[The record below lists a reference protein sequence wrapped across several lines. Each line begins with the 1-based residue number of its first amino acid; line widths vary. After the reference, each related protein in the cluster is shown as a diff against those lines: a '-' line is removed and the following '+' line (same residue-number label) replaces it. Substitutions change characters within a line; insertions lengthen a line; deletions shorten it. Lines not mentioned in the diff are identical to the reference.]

1 MGLTYIEEQVVDN
14 ERNHGVSLHSD
25 YALFVFYL
33 CDTTAA
39 LLVSD

>member
-1 MGLTYIEEQVVDN
+1 MGLTYIDEQVVDN
-14 ERNHGVSLHSD
+14 EWNHGVSLHSD